1 MYCDQLSEHYHFSH
15 CLVTYKVLLWSL
27 QFHRYVLAGT
37 GPDAK
42 SLESLDPRYVHVK
55 LLTVF

>member
-1 MYCDQLSEHYHFSH
+1 VEFKIS
-15 CLVTYKVLLWSL
+15 K
-27 QFHRYVLAGT
+27 YVLAGT

-42 SLESLDPRYVHVK
+42 SLQSLNPRYVHVK